1 MSGSFSA
8 GDLRRML
15 SRLRDVMAGVGAVQG
30 RLDKV
35 VALIAQDLRAD
46 VCSCYVMRA
55 GEVLELFATFG
66 LSQKAVHQTRLRVG
80 EGLVGEIAAH
90 ARPLALADAWSHPQF
105 VYRPETGEDFFR
117 SLMGVPMIQAGRVI
131 GVLVVQTK
139 DERPFNDWE
148 VETLETVAMVI
159 AELMAATQVVKREEL
174 FQSEG
179 NVTLLVRLSGASL
192 HPGVG
197 IGVAVMH
204 KPHVRIGRLVSDD
217 PVTEQYRLHT
227 ALNALRQEV
236 DALIDGSREDAE
248 GGYGDILEVYRMFA
262 DDRGWISK
270 ISDVI
275 SSGLT
280 ADAAVQKV
288 HDDTRLK
295 MMQINDPIL
304 RERVQDLDDLANR
317 LLSILAG
324 GDKKTELPDNAILI
338 CRSIGPTELLDYDRK
353 KLKGLV
359 MEEGSPTMHAAVV
372 AKALDIPVLAQ
383 VVGALTRIDAL
394 DQIVLDANAGQVI
407 LHPSEEVIEAYS
419 AAVDARAKQKAAY
432 AAVRDLPAVTK
443 DGVKVSLNINAG
455 FLLDMQGLADANADG
470 IGLYRT
476 EMPFLAMPTLP
487 DVTAQLALYRQVIE
501 GAKGKPVTFRTLD
514 VGGDKIAAATVT
526 GPEDNPAM
534 GWRSIRLTLDRPALL
549 RQQLRAMIK
558 ATEGETL
565 RVMFPMIAN
574 IAEFD
579 AARRIFDL
587 EMVRHV
593 RDGGRPPK
601 SVKVGTML
609 EVPSLIWQLDALVK
623 RANFVS
629 IGTNDLMQFMYAS
642 DRGNTK
648 LAHRYDTLSPAVL
661 TVLNQIVQKCTAAG
675 IEVSVCG
682 EMAGNPLDAI
692 VLVGLGCTNLSM
704 SAIAIGPVRAA
715 VRSAAMKDI
724 QPFVRNLLNAEDSS
738 LRERVR
744 AFARDRGIAAG

>member
-66 LSQKAVHQTRLRVG
+66 LSQKAVHLTSLRVG

-139 DERPFNDWE
+139 EERPFNDWE

-179 NVTLLVRLSGASL
+179 NATLHVRLAGAVL
-192 HPGVG
+192 HAGVG

-204 KPHVRIGRLVSDD
+204 KPHVRIGRLVGDD

-227 ALNALRQEV
+227 ALNTLRKEV
-236 DALIDGSREDAE
+236 DVLIDSSRDDE

-270 ISDVI
+270 ISEWI

-280 ADAAVQKV
+280 AEAAVQKV
-288 HDDTRLK
+288 HDDTRLR
-295 MMQINDPIL
+295 MMQVNDPII
-304 RERVQDLDDLANR
+304 RERIQDLDDLANR
-317 LLSILAG
+317 LLSILSG
-324 GDKKTELPDNAILI
+324 GEKRAELPDNAILV
-338 CRSIGPTELLDYDRK
+338 CRSIGPTELLDYDRR

-383 VVGALTRIDAL
+383 VTGALSRIDSL

-407 LHPSEEVIEAYS
+407 LRPSEEIIELYT
-419 AAVDARAKQKAAY
+419 AAVEARTKQKAAY
-432 AAVRDLPAVTK
+432 AAFRDLPAVTK

-455 FLLDMQGLADANADG
+455 FLLDMQGLAETNADG

-487 DVTAQLALYRQVIE
+487 DVAAQYALYKQVVD

-514 VGGDKIAAATVT
+514 VGGDKIAASNTNA
-526 GPEDNPAM
+526 PEDNPAM

-558 ATEGETL
+558 ATEGEYL

-574 IAEFD
+574 TAEFD
-579 AARRIFDL
+579 AARRIFNL
-587 EMVRHV
+587 EMDRHL

-601 SVKVGTML
+601 TIKVGTML
-609 EVPSLIWQLDALVK
+609 EVPSLLWQLDALVK
-623 RANFVS
+623 RVDFISV
-629 IGTNDLMQFMYAS
+629 GTNDLMQFMYAS

-648 LAHRYDTLSPAVL
+648 LANRYDTLSPAVL
-661 TVLNQIVQKCTAAG
+661 TVLHEIARKCAAAKV
-675 IEVSVCG
+675 EMSVCG
-682 EMAGNPLDAI
+682 EMAGNPLDALALLAI
-692 VLVGLGCTNLSM
+692 GCRNLSM
-704 SAIAIGPVRAA
+704 SAAGVGPVRA
-715 VRSAAMKDI
+715 VIRSAILKEI
-724 QPFVRNLLNAEDSS
+724 EPFVLNMLTVDDSS
-738 LRERVR
+738 LRERFR
-744 AFARDRGIAAG
+744 AFARDRGIAVA

>member
-1 MSGSFSA
+1 MTGSFSA

-35 VALIAQDLRAD
+35 VALIAQDLKAD

-66 LSQKAVHQTRLRVG
+66 LSQKAVHLTRLRVG

-117 SLMGVPMIQAGRVI
+117 SLMGVPMVQAGRVI

-139 DERPFNDWE
+139 EERPFNDWE

-179 NVTLLVRLSGASL
+179 NALLHVRLSGASL

-227 ALNALRQEV
+227 ALKTLRSEV
-236 DALIDGSREDAE
+236 DALIE
-248 GGYGDILEVYRMFA
+248 GGDSEAYGDILEVYRMFA
-262 DDRGWISK
+262 DDRGWINR
-270 ISDVI
+270 ISEVI

-280 ADAAVQKV
+280 AEAAVQKV
-288 HDDTRLK
+288 HDDTRVR
-295 MMQINDPIL
+295 MSQVSDPVL
-304 RERVQDLDDLANR
+304 RERLQDLDDLANR
-317 LLSILAG
+317 LLSILSG
-324 GDKKTELPDNAILI
+324 GGMKVELPDNAILV

-353 KLKGLV
+353 KLKGIV
-359 MEEGSPTMHAAVV
+359 MEEGSPTMHATVV

-383 VVGALTRIDAL
+383 VQGALTRIDAL
-394 DQIVLDANAGQVI
+394 DPIVLDANAGQVI
-407 LHPSEEVIEAYS
+407 LRPSEEIVDLYTT
-419 AAVDARAKQKAAY
+419 AVDARSKQKAAY
-432 AAVRDLPAVTK
+432 AAFRDLPAATK
-443 DGVKVSLNINAG
+443 DGTKVSLNINAG
-455 FLLDMQGLADANADG
+455 FLLDMQGLAETNADG

-487 DVTAQLALYRQVIE
+487 DVKAQYALYKQVID

-514 VGGDKIAAATVT
+514 VGGDKIAAAASL

-534 GWRSIRLTLDRPALL
+534 GWRSIRLTLDRPALMK
-549 RQQLRAMIK
+549 QQLRAMIR

-565 RVMFPMIAN
+565 RVMFPMIASV
-574 IAEFD
+574 AEFD
-579 AARRIFDL
+579 AARKIFSIQMEHHL
-587 EMVRHV
+587 RS
-593 RDGGRPPK
+593 GGRAPK
-601 SVKVGTML
+601 DIKVGTML
-609 EVPSLIWQLDALVK
+609 EVPSLLFQMDALCK
-623 RANFVS
+623 RVDFIS

-642 DRGNTK
+642 DRGNTR
-648 LAHRYDTLSPAVL
+648 LANRYDTLSPAVL
-661 TVLNQIVQKCTAAG
+661 RMIQMVIAKCNAADK
-675 IEVSVCG
+675 EVSVCG
-682 EMAGNPLDAI
+682 EMAGKPLDALALI
-692 VLVGLGCTNLSM
+692 ALGCRSLSM
-704 SAIAIGPVRAA
+704 AASGIGPVRATI
-715 VRSAAMKDI
+715 RSAKLSDI
-724 QPFVRNLLNAEDSS
+724 EPFVVNLIATDTSS
-738 LRERVR
+738 LRERLR
-744 AFARDRGIAAG
+744 SFALDRGIVVG